1 MQLTKKI
8 LRKNIIKFLAE
19 ENERNLIQQ
28 RRRLKRL
35 LESKE
40 DYLFSRNVLHEGIMD
55 TLSKTL
61 GGSIDSVKGYF
72 VNGLLEKL
80 GIENENAKG
89 IITNIVEQFGIN
101 DLIGFMTGSYGCE
114 SMTEDIVK
122 GIVEFAIED
131 GIESIVGFIDE
142 LDIPVID
149 GLLQK
154 FVGGEGMLDNAE
166 EESLV
171 NAITEKIYP
180 VIGDKIEEFICDL
193 GFLGSEEEAEEAVNE
208 IFDFNIYDATQKIS
222 LYNKRRKKLLIKQ
235 NE

>member
-1 MQLTKKI
+1 
-8 LRKNIIKFLAE
+8 
-19 ENERNLIQQ
+19 
-28 RRRLKRL
+28 
-35 LESKE
+35 
-40 DYLFSRNVLHEGIMD
+40 MD

-122 GIVEFAIED
+122 GMVEFAIED